1 MSQLPNLC
9 YRKVFSSLFL
19 LLALLFSLVPPQLAF
34 AAGYAWTDVGSLAT
48 KRYAHTVTLLPNGM
62 LLAVGGHG
70 IDSVGAVKTVEVYNP
85 ATKTWSNKIGPITV
99 GSMLTARYNH
109 TATLLSNG
117 KLLVVG
123 GKDNL
128 DKALASAELFD
139 PATGK
144 WVSAGKMSA
153 ARVNHT
159 ATLLSNGQVLIAGGY
174 NATDASLKSAEL
186 YNPASGWSKTGSM
199 IGSRDNHAAT
209 WIPSIGKVLVVGGES
224 IPDSVS
230 ASPETFGMFLNEFV
244 DTLTGSPA
252 LVSAE
257 LYDPV
262 AKTWKVTGSLANDR
276 KVHTATLLNTGLVL
290 VTGGFGS
297 KGAISASELYNPS
310 TGHWVPT
317 KALSIA
323 RYYHTA
329 TLLSNGTVVVIG
341 GLNAGTALRNVET
354 YNPSTAT
361 WTQSTLITGRSQHT
375 TVFLPSKFQ
384 ILIAGGYGGASEL
397 SSTQLFGPMF
407 SIRGTAPAGAKLSYS
422 DGVAKYV
429 LANAS
434 GVYAL
439 PVIKGWSGRV
449 SVSKAGVPSFRPA
462 YYDYSNVIADVT
474 GKNYLPNVLFTAYSN
489 AAYDGQILELTETS
503 NKGGIANSIAT
514 YFALGD
520 DIKDRE
526 YRAILSFD
534 TNALPNTAKI
544 LSASIRMVRAG
555 GTGINPFTRVGNTLY
570 IDIRKPYYGLGLKLE
585 PVDFSAAANLNAAG
599 SVSATPVGGYYYG
612 KLSSLGLAQINLLG
626 NTQMRLRYRY
636 DDNDNLRADWISFYS
651 GNITTPAYKPLLS
664 IVYYIP

>member
-1 MSQLPNLC
+1 MSQLPNL
-9 YRKVFSSLFL
+9 RSRRVFSSLIL
-19 LLALLFSLVPPQLAF
+19 LLALLLTLVPMQPVL
-34 AAGYAWTDVGSLAT
+34 AAGNAWTNVGSLAT
-48 KRYAHTVTLLPNGM
+48 QRYAHTVTLLPNGL
-62 LLAVGGHG
+62 LLALGGHG
-70 IDSVGAVKTVEVYNP
+70 IESVGAVKTVEVYNP
-85 ATKTWSNKIGPITV
+85 ATKTWSNKIGLITV

-117 KLLVVG
+117 KVLVVG
-123 GKDNL
+123 GMDNL
-128 DKALASAELFD
+128 NKALASAELFD

-144 WVSAGKMSA
+144 WVSAGTMSA
-153 ARVNHT
+153 ARVHHT

-174 NATDASLKSAEL
+174 NAADASLKSAEL
-186 YNPASGWSKTGSM
+186 YNPVSGWSTTGSM
-199 IGSRDNHAAT
+199 TGSRDNHAAT

-230 ASPETFGMFLNEFV
+230 ASAETFGMFLNEFV

-262 AKTWKVTGSLANDR
+262 AKTWKVTGSLTNDR
-276 KVHTATLLNTGLVL
+276 KVHTATLLKTGLVL
-290 VTGGFGS
+290 VTGGFGRL
-297 KGAISASELYNPS
+297 GAVSASELYNPS

-317 KALSIA
+317 TALSIA

-329 TLLSNGTVVVIG
+329 TLLGDGTVIVIG

-354 YNPSTAT
+354 YNPANAA

-375 TVFLPSKFQ
+375 TTFLPSTLQ
-384 ILIAGGYGGASEL
+384 ILIAGGYGGSGEL

-407 SIRGTAPAGAKLSYS
+407 SISGKAPAGAKLSYT

-434 GVYAL
+434 GVYTL

-449 SVSKAGVPSFRPA
+449 TVSKTGVPSFRPV
-462 YYDYSNVIADVT
+462 YYDYTNVIADVT

-489 AAYDGQILELTETS
+489 ATYDGQILESTETS
-503 NKGGIANSIAT
+503 NKGGTLNSTAT
-514 YFALGD
+514 SFVLGD

-526 YRAILSFD
+526 YRGILSFD
-534 TNALPNTAKI
+534 TNALPNTARI

-555 GTGINPFTRVGNTLY
+555 GTGINPFTRAGNTLY
-570 IDIRKPYYGLGLKLE
+570 IDIRKVYYGLGLKLE
-585 PVDFSAAANLNAAG
+585 LADFTSFSNLNAAG
-599 SVSATPVGGYYYG
+599 SVSATPVSGYYYG
-612 KLSSLGLAQINLLG
+612 KLSTLGLAQINLIG

-636 DDNDNLRADWISFYS
+636 DDNDNMRADWFAFYS
-651 GNITTPAYKPLLS
+651 GNVATAAYKPQLS